1 MQAIAQ
7 TYDGYVENGRFYPR
21 QSLAPAPGRFLAV
34 LTVIEVP
41 ITETAPEND
50 RMAQIEE
57 LMRSIR
63 EDTSPKLRMEDFPRF
78 DLGREPIIF
87 LDDEEIS

>member
-1 MQAIAQ
+1 MAQ
-7 TYDGYVENGRFYPR
+7 TYDAYVENGRFYPR
-21 QSLAPAPGRFLAV
+21 LSLAPTSKRCLAV

-41 ITETAPEND
+41 VEDPAAEDD
-50 RMAQIEE
+50 RMAQIDE

-63 EDTSPKLRMEDFPRF
+63 EDSSPKLRMEDFPRF

-87 LDDEEIS
+87 TDDVEVR